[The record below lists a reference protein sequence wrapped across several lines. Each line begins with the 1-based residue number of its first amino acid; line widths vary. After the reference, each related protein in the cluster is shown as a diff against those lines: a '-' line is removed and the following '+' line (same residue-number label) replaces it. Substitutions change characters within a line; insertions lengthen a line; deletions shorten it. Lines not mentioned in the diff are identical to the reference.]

1 MDLKQRQKGMTMIGW
16 MFSLALVG
24 FIALFGL
31 RLTPLYIDYFS
42 LRDMIDDLSQEA
54 SSSGMTQGQ
63 IWRALEKRLDMNYID
78 YITQENLK
86 LKRHGKKT
94 DIALK
99 YEAKRPF
106 IGNIH
111 LVVDFSHEAKVD

>member
-1 MDLKQRQKGMTMIGW
+1 MELKGKQKGMTMIGW
-16 MFSLALVG
+16 MLSLAILG
-24 FIALFGL
+24 FFVLFGL
-31 RLTPLYIDYFS
+31 RLTPLYLDYFS
-42 LRDMIDDLSQEA
+42 LRDMIDEISEEA
-54 SSSGMTQGQ
+54 SSTGMTQGQ
-63 IWRALEKRLDMNYID
+63 IWRALEKRLDVNYID
-78 YITQENLK
+78 YITQEHLK

-106 IGNIH
+106 FGNIH